1 NDHELFSL
9 VKAVSERGATSV
21 HYQVVRLNGPNGD
34 IFKNWLQ
41 HHYPDR
47 AEKVIHQLEALHGGK
62 VNDSRY
68 GIRMKGEGAY
78 ALNIERQ
85 FKIARE
91 RFLPQRLNLKLRTD
105 LFTIPD
111 DSGQTSLF

>member
-1 NDHELFSL
+1 
-9 VKAVSERGATSV
+9 
-21 HYQVVRLNGPNGD
+21 
-34 IFKNWLQ
+34 
-41 HHYPDR
+41 
-47 AEKVIHQLEALHGGK
+47 LEALHGGK

-68 GIRMKGEGAY
+68 GIRMKGEGAF

-91 RFLPQRLNLKLRTD
+91 RFLPQRSGVKLRTD